1 MTIYNVSIFT
11 NIVTQVVG
19 GGDRRVAFKLS
30 PRSLC
35 LGKNSEEREGKVGG
49 RERACSQTFEAAISP
64 SCNYPADHLSVR
76 SLSVN
81 QFCT

>member
-35 LGKNSEEREGKVGG
+35 LGKNSEEREGKVGEG
-49 RERACSQTFEAAISP
+49 GE
-64 SCNYPADHLSVR
+64 
-76 SLSVN
+76 SL
-81 QFCT
+81 

>member
-19 GGDRRVAFKLS
+19 GGGRRVAFKLS

-35 LGKNSEEREGKVGG
+35 LGKNSEEREGKGGGG
-49 RERACSQTFEAAISP
+49 REP
-64 SCNYPADHLSVR
+64 VDKHLRLLFHPLVII
-76 SLSVN
+76 L
-81 QFCT
+81 QIICQ